1 MKPELFVI
9 AADLHFPKIDRPAW
23 RCLLDYLSRNKVAGF
38 VFLGDQFDNQ
48 DISHHTKGKPGLRR
62 RGRFHLDEVEFES
75 QILTPLEKVLSRGCK
90 RFWLEGNHD
99 NWSLE
104 LGEEQPEL
112 IGKLYR
118 PDNLKLA
125 DRGWTVVPLGRAF
138 RYGKLWFAHGETL
151 SGQNHSKKAVETF
164 CRNLVY
170 GHFHSPQSW
179 TKVLP
184 QDQSQKWMSQC
195 VAVLGDTN
203 PSYLEGK
210 PHAWVNGFAIVEYHG
225 SEKTF
230 NLYNVVVS
238 KGRASFGGVIYG
250 A

>member
-1 MKPELFVI
+1 MKPDLYVI
-9 AADLHFPKIDRPAW
+9 ASDLHFPKVNRPSW
-23 RCLLDYLSRNKVAGF
+23 RCLLDFISRNKVSGF

-75 QILTPLEKVLSRGCK
+75 QILRPLEKLLPAGCK
-90 RFWLEGNHD
+90 RIWIEGNHD

-118 PDNLKLA
+118 PDNLTLA
-125 DRGWTVVPLGRAF
+125 DRGWKVVPLGRAI
-138 RYGKLWFAHGETL
+138 RIGKLWYAHGETL
-151 SGQNHSKKAVETF
+151 SGQNHAKKAVETF

-184 QDQSQKWMSQC
+184 QDQSQRWMAQC
-195 VAVLGDTN
+195 LPVLSDIN
-203 PSYLEGK
+203 PAYLEGK
-210 PHAWVNGFAIVEYHG
+210 PNSWVPGFGVVLYHG
-225 SEKTF
+225 PEKAF
-230 NLYNVVVS
+230 NLYPIVVTN
-238 KGRASFGGVIYG
+238 GRCAFGTEVYG